1 MGLTPLNGLP
11 GATRSGA
18 IDPSLIFHY
27 TNKAG
32 RISHDRSQA
41 VEVHVTLA
49 EEILNKRSGWK
60 SLTGTTE
67 FGDIVMHMKEVEERR
82 SRGEEIP
89 EDEEKWKLA
98 FELFRDRIL
107 NYVGSYYL
115 KLQGKVDALVFSGG
129 IGERSI
135 ELREGVVNRM
145 KCLGFEMDQGRN
157 GNVDEVSGV
166 VIQVGDGDADGRKKV
181 LVCRTDEQLEMAREC
196 ALDKE
201 FWVEDSF

>member
-32 RISHDRSQA
+32 RMSHDRSQA

-49 EEILNKRSGWK
+49 EDILNRRSGWK

-67 FGDIVMHMKEVEERR
+67 FGDIVKHMQDVEAKKVKGEEVE
-82 SRGEEIP
+82 

-115 KLQGKVDALVFSGG
+115 KLQGQVDALVFSGG
-129 IGERSI
+129 IGERSV
-135 ELREGVVNRM
+135 ELREGVVERM
-145 KCLGFEMDQGRN
+145 KCLGFALEKEKNRG
-157 GNVDEVSGV
+157 VDDVEGI
-166 VIQVGDGDADGRKKV
+166 VIQVGDGDSQGGRKV

-196 ALDKE
+196 ALEKK
-201 FWVEDSF
+201 FWVEG